1 MRSLNCIV
9 LYDKSC
15 LYNTHAR
22 NKSET
27 QVAGNNIILAR
38 KKTKVKIASLG
49 RLFLSISLFLPSQRE
64 RHEQALIFLPTH
76 LTAPEAI
83 SAYITGSQR
92 RRRKEEK
99 QT

>member
-49 RLFLSISLFLPSQRE
+49 RLFLSISLFLPSQRKD
-64 RHEQALIFLPTH
+64 EQALIFFPHTCL
-76 LTAPEAI
+76 LL
-83 SAYITGSQR
+83 
-92 RRRKEEK
+92 K
-99 QT
+99 QFPLI